1 MILPELLI
9 YMNRF
14 LNESSGVRGRNQ
26 SIPEEQ
32 TRMTMAITDRRRSI
46 GEEQTRMTIN
56 VLATMA
62 VSFLLGMAALL
73 VLAGSTLSQSMVAGA
88 VATGVA
94 FVNLVRRP
102 PDESLNDQ

>member
-9 YMNRF
+9 HRNR
-14 LNESSGVRGRNQ
+14 LIRESSGAKEPNGVKREVAR
-26 SIPEEQ
+26 Q
-32 TRMTMAITDRRRSI
+32 TW
-46 GEEQTRMTIN
+46 MTIN

-62 VSFLLGMAALL
+62 VAFSLGMAALL

-94 FVNLVRRP
+94 FVNLMRRP
-102 PDESLNDQ
+102 PDESLEGQ